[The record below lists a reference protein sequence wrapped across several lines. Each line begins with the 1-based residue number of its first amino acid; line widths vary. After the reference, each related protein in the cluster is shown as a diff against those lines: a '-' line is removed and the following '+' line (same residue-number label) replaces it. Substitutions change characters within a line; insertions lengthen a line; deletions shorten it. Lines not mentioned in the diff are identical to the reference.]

1 MNHKQSVAVWIGIL
15 AAVLTL
21 LYPVCDTNSKM
32 TDETDFS
39 AVHHYIFTWPSD
51 LARVDY
57 GKTLM
62 QIGMI
67 VLLTGGVVLSL
78 RRNRPAA

>member
-1 MNHKQSVAVWIGIL
+1 MNNKQTVAVWIGIL
-15 AAVLTL
+15 ALVLTL
-21 LYPVCDTNSKM
+21 LYPVCDTNAKM

-51 LARVDY
+51 QARIDY

-62 QIGMI
+62 QIGII

-78 RRNRPAA
+78 RQDRPAA

>member
-1 MNHKQSVAVWIGIL
+1 MNHKQSVAVWIGVL

-39 AVHHYIFTWPSD
+39 AVHHYIFN
-51 LARVDY
+51 LAF
-57 GKTLM
+57 
-62 QIGMI
+62 
-67 VLLTGGVVLSL
+67 
-78 RRNRPAA
+78 

>member
-1 MNHKQSVAVWIGIL
+1 MNNKQTVAVWIGIL
-15 AAVLTL
+15 ALVLTL
-21 LYPVCDTNSKM
+21 LYPVCNTNSKN
-32 TDETDFS
+32 TNETDFS
-39 AVHHYIFTWPSD
+39 AVHQYIFTWPSD

-62 QIGMI
+62 QGGIV

-78 RRNRPAA
+78 RQDRPAA